1 MFCIQTAM
9 MLYVCMQ
16 CNFFCISLH
25 TELWL
30 ILQFLHIFNHKA
42 TVCAKHC
49 TTAEFKIAYWVLYAI
64 PNSVYV
70 NIPVQLAKNETQLS
84 VMTTAKTFHLLKTE
98 ALYIK
103 RTLLFCCHAS
113 NGISLRKCKSNWFC
127 SSLYMLK
134 ISSEYRYLDLY
145 HSFVD
150 LFAVLIS
157 VLKDTVCCVF
167 ALIY

>member
-1 MFCIQTAM
+1 M
-9 MLYVCMQ
+9 MLYVHAMQ
-16 CNFFCISLH
+16 FFFASLCILNCDWSCSSCIYL
-25 TELWL
+25 TIKL
-30 ILQFLHIFNHKA
+30 
-42 TVCAKHC
+42 CAKHC

-103 RTLLFCCHAS
+103 RTLLFCCRAS
-113 NGISLRKCKSNWFC
+113 NGISLWKCKSNWFC